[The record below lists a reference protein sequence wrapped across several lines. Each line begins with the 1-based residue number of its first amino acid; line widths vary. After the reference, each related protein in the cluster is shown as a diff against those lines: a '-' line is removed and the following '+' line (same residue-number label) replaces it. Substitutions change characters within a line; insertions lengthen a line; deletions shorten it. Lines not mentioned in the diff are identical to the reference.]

1 MQGAGYL
8 DGETYVGGAGRKL
21 YIVPGEPLIYDLR
34 ERMVIDIRKS
44 KLESTTNSIRSSRN
58 VRETNRPVG
67 SNVSTRA
74 HATVVTG
81 DSAGQKKAQYG

>member
-8 DGETYVGGAGRKL
+8 DGETYVGGAECKL
-21 YIVPGEPLIYDLR
+21 YIVQGEPLIYDLR
-34 ERMVIDIRKS
+34 ERMVINIRKS
-44 KLESTTNSIRSSRN
+44 EFEMTTNSIRTSRN
-58 VRETNRPVG
+58 IREADRPVG

-81 DSAGQKKAQYG
+81 DSAGQEKAQYG